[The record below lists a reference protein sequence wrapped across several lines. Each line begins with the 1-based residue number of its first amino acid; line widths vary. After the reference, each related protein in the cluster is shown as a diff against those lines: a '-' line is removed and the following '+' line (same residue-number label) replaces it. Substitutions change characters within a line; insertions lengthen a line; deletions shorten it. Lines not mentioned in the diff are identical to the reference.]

1 MPRLPPLKRG
11 SARGEHQDEKPRWC
25 GQRFGR
31 RLQDR
36 AQDGGGD
43 PKGERGPKTPP
54 SRENHQRPQ
63 DGARTELSR
72 WSPRKLGATDGQSG
86 PEEAGWQGAS
96 SKRAS
101 EGRRPA
107 QEGWEGGRKEN
118 ISRSQTWL
126 LEPENG
132 HERSGPYRSCK
143 TDRVLNEFEMR
154 PE

>member
-31 RLQDR
+31 RPRDR
-36 AQDGGGD
+36 AQNGGGD
-43 PKGERGPKTPP
+43 SKGERCPKTPP
-54 SRENHQRPQ
+54 SRQNHQRPQ
-63 DGARTELSR
+63 DGAGTELSR
-72 WSPRKLGATDGQSG
+72 WSPRKPGATDGQSG
-86 PEEAGWQGAS
+86 PGEAGWQGAS

-118 ISRSQTWL
+118 ISFSQTWL

-132 HERSGPYRSCK
+132 HERSGAFRTATPARA
-143 TDRVLNEFEMR
+143 LNEFEMK